1 MIAAGLENTGDGQV
15 FWQND
20 LAQFIE
26 RFLFVGALRILE
38 VLNLV
43 ENLAKISGG
52 IDRQFVANIDAQD
65 AGEIAPEDGRFAV
78 EIELAFF
85 YELANRN
92 HFFFLGRVYSAN
104 DRRQTLVLEFDNDR
118 TLHERRRRDH
128 VRCAVDLLLKRSPV
142 AHDVLA
148 FHENVRVEI
157 NYLLPQ
163 LTIETG
169 HYRNHENQHSHA
181 ERDAHNRDQS
191 DDGEKC
197 AFRFK
202 ITQRQEKAERQ
213 FQVAVMLAANAAVYN
228 PTGCRA

>member
-1 MIAAGLENTGDGQV
+1 
-15 FWQND
+15 
-20 LAQFIE
+20 
-26 RFLFVGALRILE
+26 
-38 VLNLV
+38 
-43 ENLAKISGG
+43 
-52 IDRQFVANIDAQD
+52 
-65 AGEIAPEDGRFAV
+65 
-78 EIELAFF
+78 
-85 YELANRN
+85 
-92 HFFFLGRVYSAN
+92 
-104 DRRQTLVLEFDNDR
+104 
-118 TLHERRRRDH
+118 

-169 HYRNHENQHSHA
+169 HYRNHENQHGHA
-181 ERDAHNRDQS
+181 ERDADDRDQS

-197 AFRFK
+197 AFRFE

>member
-1 MIAAGLENTGDGQV
+1 
-15 FWQND
+15 
-20 LAQFIE
+20 QFIE
-26 RFLFVGALRILE
+26 RFLFVRALRILE

-52 IDRQFVANIDAQD
+52 IDGQFVANIDAQD
-65 AGEIAPEDGRFAV
+65 AGEIAPEHGRFAV
-78 EIELAFF
+78 EIELACL

-104 DRRQTLVLEFDNDR
+104 DRRQTLVLEFDYDR
-118 TLHERRRRDH
+118 ALHEWRRRDH

-148 FHENVRVEI
+148 FHQNVRVEI

-163 LTIETG
+163 LTIETA
-169 HYRNHENQHSHA
+169 HYRNHKNQHSHA
-181 ERDAHNRDQS
+181 ERDADNRDQR

-197 AFRFK
+197 AFRFE
-202 ITQRQEKAERQ
+202 ITQGQEKAERRS
-213 FQVAVMLAANAAVYN
+213 QVAVMLAANAPVYN
-228 PTGCRA
+228 PTASPASTPQASPPSSSQRGPPSLP

>member
-1 MIAAGLENTGDGQV
+1 
-15 FWQND
+15 
-20 LAQFIE
+20 
-26 RFLFVGALRILE
+26 FLFVRALRILE

-118 TLHERRRRDH
+118 TLRSEEHTSELQSRFDLVCR
-128 VRCAVDLLLKRSPV
+128 LLL
-142 AHDVLA
+142 
-148 FHENVRVEI
+148 E
-157 NYLLPQ
+157 
-163 LTIETG
+163 
-169 HYRNHENQHSHA
+169 
-181 ERDAHNRDQS
+181 
-191 DDGEKC
+191 
-197 AFRFK
+197 
-202 ITQRQEKAERQ
+202 
-213 FQVAVMLAANAAVYN
+213 
-228 PTGCRA
+228 

>member
-1 MIAAGLENTGDGQV
+1 
-15 FWQND
+15 
-20 LAQFIE
+20 
-26 RFLFVGALRILE
+26 
-38 VLNLV
+38 
-43 ENLAKISGG
+43 
-52 IDRQFVANIDAQD
+52 
-65 AGEIAPEDGRFAV
+65 
-78 EIELAFF
+78 
-85 YELANRN
+85 
-92 HFFFLGRVYSAN
+92 
-104 DRRQTLVLEFDNDR
+104 QTLVVEVAYDR
-118 TLHERRRRDH
+118 ALHELLRRIH
-128 VRCAVDLLLKRSPV
+128 VRRAVNLLLKRSPV

-197 AFRFK
+197 AFRFE

-228 PTGCRA
+228 PTGCRASKRQASRPSMCQRGPTSLP